1 MEKIEKS
8 ETVKQPLNYDDSL
21 YNCQSSV
28 IIMWSLNL
36 WLIPAIL
43 PEVEKWKKSFYKKS
57 VLKSFPNFNE
67 NIRNG
72 LLILVK

>member
-43 PEVEKWKKSFYKKS
+43 PEVEKWKKSFCKKS
-57 VLKSFPNFNE
+57 VLKNFPNFNE

>member
-8 ETVKQPLNYDDSL
+8 ETVKRPLNYDDSL

-43 PEVEKWKKSFYKKS
+43 PEVEK
-57 VLKSFPNFNE
+57 
-67 NIRNG
+67 
-72 LLILVK
+72 